1 MGFCGQLEGD
11 KGHTDQSQSAR
22 VDALDSGG
30 GERKVGNAV
39 FTFRTIEVSGTS
51 G

>member
-11 KGHTDQSQSAR
+11 KGHADKSQSAR
-22 VDALDSGG
+22 VDALDLGS

-39 FTFRTIEVSGTS
+39 FTFRTIEVSGAS